1 MRVASIFPKAFA
13 MSASL
18 GTLLII
24 AGYSLLILSMIG
36 IGLHAFTGNPIHGVL
51 CLIVPFYL
59 YVYAKRH
66 PVGRALMRAW
76 YAGIVALIAGTVL
89 LS

>member
-1 MRVASIFPKAFA
+1 
-13 MSASL
+13 
-18 GTLLII
+18 
-24 AGYSLLILSMIG
+24 
-36 IGLHAFTGNPIHGVL
+36 
-51 CLIVPFYL
+51 LIVPFYL